1 MNNTESY
8 GLCDRI
14 RQARNG
20 TELSLLLL
28 EGRGYQFASESTR
41 RRWKKI
47 AELRMEFLTQKR
59 VHYAG

>member
-1 MNNTESY
+1 MGNYEPV

-28 EGRGYQFASESTR
+28 EGRSYQFAAEATR

-59 VHYAG
+59 AHYVG